1 MTRSHA
7 PVQFPL
13 ASCIWLAKVPPKIKA
28 IICLMILEKRLK
40 INDLY
45 LVCRP
50 HKALCP
56 TICVMCKQNKIMRHA
71 LINFYIVMLLR
82 DCRTLNL
89 VFRGRSGCLT
99 SVEDLFLTRFI
110 DIRERK
116 DAKMLLEYPTFYVL
130 LGDLNAGNA

>member
-1 MTRSHA
+1 MPYISSTYYFPRIISLTHSHA

-13 ASCIWLAKVPPKIKA
+13 ASCIWPAKVPPKIKA
-28 IICLMILEKRLK
+28 IICSMILEKRLN

-56 TICVMCKQNKIMRHA
+56 TICVMCRQNKMMRHA
-71 LINFYIVMLLR
+71 LINFFIVMFLR

-89 VFRGRSGCLT
+89 VFWGRSGCLA
-99 SVEDLFLTRFI
+99 SVEDLFLTQFR

-116 DAKMLLEYPTFYVL
+116 DAKMLL
-130 LGDLNAGNA
+130 